1 MTDGPFALVA
11 HVMRTHGLK
20 GEVSVAPA
28 TGASLS
34 ALVGVDVWF
43 VPPSVVRHARISGV
57 RPGPRGQIVSFEGL
71 ADIDSAKGLAGAK
84 VLARPADL
92 PDGWLDGDD
101 EDDDLTGFVVTDTRH
116 GLLGRVVETIIT
128 GANDVWVVHGPYGE
142 VLIPVIEHVVG
153 STDEDARTI
162 TVTLMDG
169 LLPEKGARG

>member
-28 TGASLS
+28 AGTSLS
-34 ALVGVDVWF
+34 SLVGVDVWF

-57 RPGPRGQIVSFEGL
+57 RPGPRGQIVSFEGVT
-71 ADIDSAKGLAGAK
+71 DIDSAKGLAGAR

-92 PDGWLDGDD
+92 PDEWHPSDD
-101 EDDDLTGFVVTDTRH
+101 EDVDYLDYVVTDTRH

-142 VLIPVIEHVVG
+142 VLIPVIEQVVG
-153 STDEDARTI
+153 SLDEDARTI
-162 TVTLMDG
+162 TVTLIDG